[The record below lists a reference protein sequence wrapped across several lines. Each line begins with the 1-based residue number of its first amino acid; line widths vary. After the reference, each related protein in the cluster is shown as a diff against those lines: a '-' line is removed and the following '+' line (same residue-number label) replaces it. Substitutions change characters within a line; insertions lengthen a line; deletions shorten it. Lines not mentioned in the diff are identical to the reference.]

1 MKKIALAALAAL
13 FALLPLSGCAS
24 MSGGIDTENKV
35 ELKLNKKY
43 IDSEHVHR
51 PEEYQEYY
59 LFRGDGTGSY
69 QYMNYYTIQFRYT
82 LTGGYVALFYD
93 GYTPADGYTGNVRPD
108 LDWTNMFMYTENFL
122 AEESMYGHTS
132 FFLCEDFL
140 PSIPN
145 YGK

>member
-35 ELKLNKKY
+35 ELKMNKKY
-43 IDSEHVHR
+43 ISQTSIHVSAER
-51 PEEYQEYY
+51 QTFF

-69 QYMNYYTIQFRYT
+69 QHGPYYTIQFRYT

-93 GYTPADGYTGNVRPD
+93 GYTPADGYTGSGPD
-108 LDWTNMFMYTENFL
+108 LDWAELFMYTENFL
-122 AEESMYGHTS
+122 AEEVSYGNVY
-132 FFLCEDFL
+132 FYLCEDFL
-140 PSIPN
+140 LSIPN